1 MKRRIQ
7 CLLLSILILLG
18 TFSSS
23 SLGADEPAVSNSIQ
37 VGDFLTLGTFDGQPL
52 LWFVVEKNAEK
63 LKLFCAKELFQG
75 QIDASM
81 HEVLAYADLVGGA
94 WEGDSNWHTS
104 DIRTYL
110 NSNEVSV
117 SYKGADKNEL
127 PNYASRPGFLT
138 QFTTDELSLVS
149 ETTHKSHIQYHRT
162 NKEHDGGTKCA
173 KMPFYTNIID
183 FDEEAYENLAYVYTN
198 ERFFLP
204 DAMDFRKACK
214 ALGDKKIFD
223 SETGLYYDY
232 NLWSSAWLREPVVYG
247 TDYLFWGMFFLD
259 TWSSDYAGYATFERG
274 IRPMCYIDLD
284 DGHKLTGSGTRRSPY
299 SLVAVGESDD
309 PQFISRTPEPD
320 HYLIDGTF
328 KESPTITMKFNREVE
343 SVQAGG
349 SSGDFKVVKGT
360 YDETVYSLAAGNH
373 AVTDVSIDG
382 KTVSI
387 HLSDANLLIGEKY
400 SILMDYDVVKFKN
413 TDKKI
418 GVGGTSWMFRYSPLD
433 DGNGFTL
440 RKNNNH
446 FLNDNKTGQV
456 EPYDDLMGFIGVDSY
471 ALPVE
476 YYNTLMWY
484 ASNAVERSKITY
496 TILGLDWSGNCH
508 GISSTML
515 LALEGKLNLSQF
527 ENGVSQYYDMP
538 NPYKN
543 KNFLNLIQY
552 FHVGQQIENRRIMGG
567 DQIPHALG
575 SLIATLN
582 TEPVLLSIFG
592 AGWGHAILALDYKV
606 NTQGNYTVLLYDMNS
621 FYAYDTASYDYSF
634 TRMDIAKDFKTFA
647 LYDNRGKQVNINRI
661 GYTTLEDINRINPF
675 APAASTV
682 QTQSQEATAASD
694 CVDITVPLSAVSY
707 RIQNAEGQTLICDE
721 NGNFSGTMEILDQS
735 GFISGAA
742 DGSGSSWTLT
752 VPASERFEVET
763 EQSGINVGIYTEQGC
778 LVLESEDIRSATFV
792 TNLFIRFGQEGQQK
806 FTCVLSND
814 LPEDQTVRMAYAAA
828 ETTGSTQ
835 IGLEAGDLLISAD
848 KTTLEEA
855 ARYVGLEKTEL
866 DNISTDDGVI
876 YVPVFSDTEDNDQKI
891 TVSLG
896 SMTTVLSAKHALT
909 GQICVA
915 GYRENGQLC
924 SVKFYPAAEK
934 ITASV
939 DPGAIRAKVF
949 WLDSSRP
956 VCAAKTIMM

>member
-1 MKRRIQ
+1 
-7 CLLLSILILLG
+7 
-18 TFSSS
+18 
-23 SLGADEPAVSNSIQ
+23 
-37 VGDFLTLGTFDGQPL
+37 
-52 LWFVVEKNAEK
+52 
-63 LKLFCAKELFQG
+63 
-75 QIDASM
+75 
-81 HEVLAYADLVGGA
+81 
-94 WEGDSNWHTS
+94 
-104 DIRTYL
+104 
-110 NSNEVSV
+110 
-117 SYKGADKNEL
+117 
-127 PNYASRPGFLT
+127 
-138 QFTTDELSLVS
+138 
-149 ETTHKSHIQYHRT
+149 
-162 NKEHDGGTKCA
+162 
-173 KMPFYTNIID
+173 
-183 FDEEAYENLAYVYTN
+183 
-198 ERFFLP
+198 
-204 DAMDFRKACK
+204 
-214 ALGDKKIFD
+214 
-223 SETGLYYDY
+223 
-232 NLWSSAWLREPVVYG
+232 
-247 TDYLFWGMFFLD
+247 
-259 TWSSDYAGYATFERG
+259 
-274 IRPMCYIDLD
+274 
-284 DGHKLTGSGTRRSPY
+284 
-299 SLVAVGESDD
+299 
-309 PQFISRTPEPD
+309 
-320 HYLIDGTF
+320 
-328 KESPTITMKFNREVE
+328 MKFNREVE

-814 LPEDQTVRMAYAAA
+814 LPEDQTVRMAYASA